1 LLHGLPLSGLNYRRA
16 ANAESE
22 PAHDAH
28 RSLHVEAACV
38 TVSFH
43 GTVTSYREEAS
54 EALWPEK
61 FDTIQD
67 FTAKIIRIA
76 FLGN

>member
-1 LLHGLPLSGLNYRRA
+1 
-16 ANAESE
+16 
-22 PAHDAH
+22 
-28 RSLHVEAACV
+28 VEAACV
-38 TVSFH
+38 AVSFH

-61 FDTIQD
+61 FDAIQD